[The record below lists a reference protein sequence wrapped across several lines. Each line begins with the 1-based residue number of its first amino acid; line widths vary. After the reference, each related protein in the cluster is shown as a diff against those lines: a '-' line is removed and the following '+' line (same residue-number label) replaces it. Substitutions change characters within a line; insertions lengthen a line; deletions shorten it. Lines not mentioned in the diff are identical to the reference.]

1 MDPSV
6 FATICIDS
14 TNQSALDL
22 ICTLI
27 SNLSGQ
33 PDTFLGSGTLKK
45 MGAKYGV
52 QKAGCEKQGHCYSK
66 REDAAGPLLFVN
78 NMFSKRE

>member
-33 PDTFLGSGTLKK
+33 PDTFLGSGTLKN

-52 QKAGCEKQGHCYSK
+52 QSMGCKKQGVKNRVIVIQKEK
-66 REDAAGPLLFVN
+66 RQPGESSIP
-78 NMFSKRE
+78 

>member
-45 MGAKYGV
+45 WV